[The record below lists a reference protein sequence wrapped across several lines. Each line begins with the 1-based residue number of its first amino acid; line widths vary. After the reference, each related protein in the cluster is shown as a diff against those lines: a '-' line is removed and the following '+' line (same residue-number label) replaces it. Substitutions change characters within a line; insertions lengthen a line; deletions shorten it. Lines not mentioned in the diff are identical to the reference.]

1 MTRPPEPD
9 ETGATDGREAVG
21 EDELVPDAEREEAA
35 AREQETGQA
44 VDVGA
49 SIGRRFADA
58 LSATTILT
66 TVLAVV
72 AALVLGAII
81 LALASEEVRSAASYF
96 FAQPADTVAALR
108 EAVWDVYVALVRGA
122 FGGANQLSETVTAAT
137 PLILTGLAVAVP
149 LRAGL
154 FNIGGE
160 GQFLAG
166 GLCAGYVGFAVTGL
180 PLVAHL
186 PLAILA
192 GIAGGALWGW
202 IPGILKARTGA
213 HEVITT
219 IMLNNIAILGLE
231 YALSLDAVQPIG
243 RDDPISRGMLDSAT
257 LPRLAGAGRRVN
269 AGIILALITAAVLW
283 WLLERSTR
291 GFELTAVGLNPNAAG
306 AAGMSVARTV
316 AIAMLVGGIAAGI
329 GGTAQVLGVDGR
341 ITSGLGGGRGFD
353 GITVALL
360 GRGSVGGTVA
370 AGLLFG
376 ALEAGGRLMQ
386 ARTGTSLDLVSVI
399 QALIVLFIAA
409 PALVQ
414 AIFRIRP
421 GAVKGTQIAT
431 GWGQ

>member
-1 MTRPPEPD
+1 MSAPTEDPAGHDPD
-9 ETGATDGREAVG
+9 TERQEAV
-21 EDELVPDAEREEAA
+21 AREEESDA
-35 AREQETGQA
+35 QT
-44 VDVGA
+44 VKVGA
-49 SIGRRFADA
+49 SLGDRFLHA
-58 LSATTILT
+58 LSLTTVAT
-66 TVLAVV
+66 TVLAIL
-72 AALVLGAII
+72 AALVVGAVI
-81 LALASEEVRSAASYF
+81 LALASEEVRETLGYF
-96 FAQPADTVAALR
+96 FARPGDTLTALR
-108 EAVWDVYVALVRGA
+108 ENVWEVYVALVRGA
-122 FGGANQLSETVTAAT
+122 LGGANQLSETVTAAT

-166 GLCAGYVGFAVTGL
+166 GLCAGYVGFAFGGL
-180 PLVAHL
+180 PLVLHL
-186 PLAILA
+186 PLAVVA

-202 IPGILKARTGA
+202 LPGVLKARTGA

-219 IMLNNIAILGLE
+219 IMLNNVAILGLE
-231 YALSLDAVQPIG
+231 YALSLDAVQPPG
-243 RDDPISRGMLDSAT
+243 RNDPISRSVVDSAT

-269 AGIILALITAAVLW
+269 AGILLALLAALVLW
-283 WLLERSTR
+283 WLIERSTR
-291 GFELTAVGLNPNAAG
+291 GLELTAVGLNADAARSAGMNVAVTVALAMTIGGLAAG
-306 AAGMSVARTV
+306 
-316 AIAMLVGGIAAGI
+316 LGGAS
-329 GGTAQVLGVDGR
+329 QVLGVDGR
-341 ITSGLGGGRGFD
+341 ISAGLGGGRGFD

-376 ALEAGGRLMQ
+376 MLEAGGRLMQ
-386 ARTGTSLDLVSVI
+386 AQTGTSLDLVSVI

-421 GAVKGTQIAT
+421 DGASGTEVAA

>member
-1 MTRPPEPD
+1 MTRPAEPGPVGGPNGD
-9 ETGATDGREAVG
+9 GPDGRGHV
-21 EDELVPDAEREEAA
+21 DPDVEREQAA
-35 AREQETGQA
+35 AREQEIGQA

-49 SIGRRFADA
+49 SVGRRFADA
-58 LSATTILT
+58 LSATTVLT

-72 AALVLGAII
+72 AALVVGAII
-81 LALASEEVRSAASYF
+81 LALASDEVRSAMGYL
-96 FAQPADTVAALR
+96 FARPGDTLTALR
-108 EAVWDVYVALVRGA
+108 ENVWDVYAALVRGA
-122 FGGANQLSETVTAAT
+122 VGGGNQLSETVTAAT

-180 PLVAHL
+180 PLAVHL

-192 GIAGGALWGW
+192 GIAGGGLWGW

-231 YALSLDAVQPIG
+231 YMLSLDAVQPIG

-257 LPRLAGAGRRVN
+257 LPRLVGSARRVN
-269 AGIILALITAAVLW
+269 AGIILALIAAVVLW

-291 GFELTAVGLNPNAAG
+291 GFELTAVGLNAEAAR
-306 AAGMSVARTV
+306 AAGMSVATTV
-316 AIAMLVGGIAAGI
+316 TVAMLVGGVAAGL
-329 GGTAQVLGVDGR
+329 GGAAQVLGVDGR
-341 ITSGLGGGRGFD
+341 ISAGLGGGRGFD

-386 ARTGTSLDLVSVI
+386 AQTGTSLDLVSVI

-409 PALVQ
+409 PALTQ
-414 AIFRIRP
+414 AIFRIHP
-421 GAVKGTQIAT
+421 GAVKGTEIAS

>member
-1 MTRPPEPD
+1 MTRSTEPD
-9 ETGATDGREAVG
+9 PTGGPNGNGSGGRGDVDHDA
-21 EDELVPDAEREEAA
+21 DSRRAAEREHES
-35 AREQETGQA
+35 GGA

-49 SIGRRFADA
+49 SVGRRFADA
-58 LSATTILT
+58 LSATTVLT

-72 AALVLGAII
+72 AALVVGAII
-81 LALASEEVRSAASYF
+81 LALASEEVRSAMGYF
-96 FAQPADTVAALR
+96 FAQPGDTLVALR
-108 EAVWDVYVALVRGA
+108 ENVWDVYVALVRGA
-122 FGGANQLSETVTAAT
+122 VGGPNQLSETATAAT

-180 PLVAHL
+180 PLVVHL

-192 GIAGGALWGW
+192 GILGGGLWGW

-231 YALSLDAVQPIG
+231 YMLSLDAVQPIG
-243 RDDPISRGMLDSAT
+243 RDDPISRSMLDSAT
-257 LPRLAGAGRRVN
+257 LPRLAGSARRVN
-269 AGIILALITAAVLW
+269 AGIILALAAAVVLW

-291 GFELTAVGLNPNAAG
+291 GFELTAVGLNADAAR
-306 AAGMSVARTV
+306 AAGMSVATTV
-316 AIAMLVGGIAAGI
+316 TIAMLVGGIAAGM
-329 GGTAQVLGVDGR
+329 GGAAQVLGVDGR
-341 ITSGLGGGRGFD
+341 ISAGLGGGRGFD

-370 AGLLFG
+370 AGFLFG

-386 ARTGTSLDLVSVI
+386 AQTGTSLDLVSVI

-409 PALVQ
+409 PALTQ
-414 AIFRIRP
+414 AIFRIQP
-421 GAVKGTQIAT
+421 GAVTGTEIAS

>member
-1 MTRPPEPD
+1 MTTP
-9 ETGATDGREAVG
+9 AGR
-21 EDELVPDAEREEAA
+21 DPVPDSGASTDAEEERREAA
-35 AREQETGQA
+35 AREEERGHA

-49 SIGRRFADA
+49 SVGQRFLAA
-58 LSATTILT
+58 LSATTVLT
-66 TVLAVV
+66 TVLAIV
-72 AALVLGAII
+72 AALVVGAII
-81 LALASEEVRSAASYF
+81 LALASEETREALGYF
-96 FAQPADTVAALR
+96 FAQPADTFAALK
-108 EAVWDVYVALVRGA
+108 ESVWDVYAALLRGA
-122 FGGANQLSETVTAAT
+122 FGGANQLSETITAAT

-166 GLCAGYVGFAVTGL
+166 GAFAGYVGFAITGL
-180 PLVAHL
+180 PLVVHL
-186 PLAILA
+186 PLAVLA
-192 GIAGGALWGW
+192 GIVGGALWGW
-202 IPGILKARTGA
+202 IPGVLKARTGA

-219 IMLNNIAILGLE
+219 IMLNNVAILGVE
-231 YALSLDAVQPIG
+231 YMLSLDAVQPIG
-243 RDDPISRGMLDSAT
+243 RDDPLSRGMLDSAT

-269 AGIILALITAAVLW
+269 AGIIVAFLLALVLW

-291 GFELTAVGLNPNAAG
+291 GFELTAVGLNPEAARS
-306 AAGMSVARTV
+306 AGMNVATTV
-316 AIAMLVGGIAAGI
+316 TIAMLVGGIAAGL
-329 GGTAQVLGVDGR
+329 GGTSQVLGVDGR
-341 ITSGLGGGRGFD
+341 ISAGLGGGRGFD

-360 GRGSVGGTVA
+360 GRGGVGGTVF

-386 ARTGTSLDLVSVI
+386 AQTGTSLDLVSVI

-414 AIFRIRP
+414 AMFRIQP
-421 GAVKGTQIAT
+421 DTTAGTDIAS

>member
-1 MTRPPEPD
+1 MSAPPPD
-9 ETGATDGREAVG
+9 PAGHDPVTEEDEAV
-21 EDELVPDAEREEAA
+21 
-35 AREQETGQA
+35 AREQEQGPA

-49 SIGRRFADA
+49 SVGQRFADA
-58 LSATTILT
+58 LSATNVAT

-72 AALVLGAII
+72 LALLIGAII
-81 LALASEEVRSAASYF
+81 LALASEDVRIALGYLF
-96 FAQPADTVAALR
+96 DRPGDTFAALR
-108 EAVWDVYVALVRGA
+108 DSVWDVYVALVRGA
-122 FGGANQLSETVTAAT
+122 VGGANELSETVTAAT

-166 GLCAGYVGFAVTGL
+166 GLCAGYLGFAVTGL
-180 PLVAHL
+180 PAAVHL
-186 PLAILA
+186 PLVIVA
-192 GIAGGALWGW
+192 GVAGGALWGW
-202 IPGILKARTGA
+202 IPGVLKARTGA

-231 YALSLDAVQPIG
+231 YALSLDAVQPPG

-269 AGIILALITAAVLW
+269 AGIILAILAAVVLW

-291 GFELTAVGLNPNAAG
+291 GFELTAVGLNSDAAR
-306 AAGMSVARTV
+306 AAGMSVTKTITLALV
-316 AIAMLVGGIAAGI
+316 VGGIAAGLA
-329 GGTAQVLGVDGR
+329 GASQVLGVDGR
-341 ITSGLGGGRGFD
+341 LSAGLGGGRGFD

-414 AIFRIRP
+414 TIFPLRRRP
-421 GAVKGTQIAT
+421 VAGAEVAS